1 MRFSSLPR
9 AGPAAAREAG
19 LPDPAL
25 PGRPGVLLRSGDGDM
40 RGMTDYLI
48 SGALVVFIV
57 LVLTLLKRRERM
69 AHDRAKPEP
78 PIRDRT
84 GS

>member
-1 MRFSSLPR
+1 
-9 AGPAAAREAG
+9 
-19 LPDPAL
+19 
-25 PGRPGVLLRSGDGDM
+25 M

-69 AHDRAKPEP
+69 AHDRARPEP

-84 GS
+84 GR